1 MRHMPH
7 HPPHTTQHT
16 PHTTHHTPRLQ
27 KAVPAIK
34 HINRLLN
41 MRNSI
46 IGKIIILFVLM
57 FILLL
62 SPVIYQSY
70 NSFQQAKSYREL
82 IDNIIYA
89 NQLNLDVS
97 EKIEPIVW
105 NIVAGKSQF
114 ETSGVMPLIADIR
127 VRMTE
132 IRNNTDSIDNRGIM
146 DISLRALSILENYLI
161 RLRTQIEERYRVEEN
176 EKLLEEIRVCVAG
189 INDLLLEFSS
199 QQVKEAAV
207 MNELMSE
214 RSNRNLV
221 VNLSL
226 TGVVIIVGVFAFWY
240 ISNSLMNPIDK
251 LLSMSN
257 KISEGDFSHRVELAT
272 SDEFNSLA
280 VGMNT
285 MSEQIE
291 LLLERGIEEQKQV
304 QMMEHRVLQAQI
316 RPHFL
321 YNTLDAII
329 WAAEADNMDDVIT
342 LVASL
347 SSFFRIS
354 LSHGIDF
361 IPISD
366 EIEHVR
372 NYLVIQQIRYSDVL
386 SYEIIVDE
394 GIPNQKILKLL
405 LQPLVENA
413 LYHGIKNTRERGKIT
428 VSIKKEGEKLRFSV
442 ADTGIGMTP
451 ERLEELINDVKYGSG
466 EKGYGLFNVNRRL
479 KLYYGIQDGIDIKS
493 EYRKGTEVSFVL
505 HP

>member
-1 MRHMPH
+1 
-7 HPPHTTQHT
+7 
-16 PHTTHHTPRLQ
+16 
-27 KAVPAIK
+27 
-34 HINRLLN
+34 

-57 FILLL
+57 FALLL
-62 SPVIYQSY
+62 GPVIYQSY
-70 NSFQQAKSYREL
+70 NSFQQAQSYREL

-89 NQLNLDVS
+89 NKLNMDVS
-97 EKIEPIVW
+97 EKIEPVVW
-105 NIVAGKSQF
+105 NIVAGKERF
-114 ETSGVMPLIADIR
+114 DGSGIMPLVYGIR
-127 VRMTE
+127 SRMIE
-132 IRNNTDSIDNRGIM
+132 IRNNTESLENRGIM
-146 DISLRALSILENYLI
+146 DISLRALSILEDYLI
-161 RLRTQIEERYRVEEN
+161 RLRTQIDEKTLVEDNER
-176 EKLLEEIRVCVAG
+176 LLEEIRVCVAG

-199 QQVKEAAV
+199 QQVNEAAIL
-207 MNELMSE
+207 NEEMSQ
-214 RSNRNLV
+214 RSNFNFFI
-221 VNLSL
+221 NLSM
-226 TGVVIIVGVFAFWY
+226 TGVAIIVGVFAFWF
-240 ISNSLMNPIDK
+240 ISKSLMDPIEK
-251 LLSMSN
+251 LLRMSN

-272 SDEFNSLA
+272 SDEFNELA
-280 VGMNT
+280 VGMNA

-291 LLLERGIEEQKQV
+291 RLLERGIEEQKQV

-329 WAAEADNMDDVIT
+329 WAAEAKKIDDVIT
-342 LVASL
+342 LVTSL

-354 LSHGIDF
+354 LSHGIDY

-372 NYLVIQQIRYSDVL
+372 NYLVIQQMRYSDVL
-386 SYEIIVDE
+386 TYEIDIEE
-394 GIPNQKILKLL
+394 GLPEKKILKLL

-428 VSIKKEGEKLRFSV
+428 VSIKKDGDRTRFAV

-451 ERLEELINDVKYGSG
+451 HRLQELIDDINCGNG

-479 KLYYGIQDGIDIKS
+479 KLYYDLRDGIEIKS

-505 HP
+505 EI

>member
-1 MRHMPH
+1 MFTIR
-7 HPPHTTQHT
+7 
-16 PHTTHHTPRLQ
+16 
-27 KAVPAIK
+27 I
-34 HINRLLN
+34 INRLLN
-41 MRNSI
+41 IRNSI
-46 IGKIIILFVLM
+46 IGKIVILFVLM
-57 FILLL
+57 FVLLL

-70 NSFQQAKSYREL
+70 NTFQQERSYREL

-105 NIVAGKSQF
+105 NIVAGKSKF
-114 ETSGVMPLIADIR
+114 ETSGIMPLIVDIR
-127 VRMTE
+127 ARMVE
-132 IRNNTDSIDNRGIM
+132 IRNQTDSIENRGIM
-146 DISLRALSILENYLI
+146 DISLRALSILEDYLI
-161 RLRTQIEERYRVEEN
+161 MLRTQIEERYPVVEN

-207 MNELMSE
+207 MNELMSL

-226 TGVVIIVGVFAFWY
+226 TGIVVIVGMFAFWY
-240 ISNSLMNPIDK
+240 ISRSLMNPIEK
-251 LLSMSN
+251 LLRMSN
-257 KISEGDFSHRVELAT
+257 RISEGDFSHRVELAT
-272 SDEFNSLA
+272 SDEFNELA

-291 LLLERGIEEQKQV
+291 LLLERGIEEQKQM
-304 QMMEHRVLQAQI
+304 QMMEHKVLQAQI
-316 RPHFL
+316 SPHFL

-329 WAAEADNMDDVIT
+329 WAAEADNMSDVIT
-342 LVASL
+342 LVTSL

-386 SYEIIVDE
+386 TYEIIVDE
-394 GIPNQKILKLL
+394 AIPDVKILKLL
-405 LQPLVENA
+405 LQPLVENS
-413 LYHGIKNTRERGKIT
+413 LYHGIKNTRDRGKIS
-428 VSIKKEGEKLRFSV
+428 VSITSEGEKLRFRV

-451 ERLEELINDVKYGSG
+451 ERLEELVHDVRHGSG
-466 EKGYGLFNVNRRL
+466 EKGYGLYNVNRRL
-479 KLYYGIQDGIDIKS
+479 KLYYGIQDGIEIKS
-493 EYRKGTEVSFVL
+493 EYKHGTEVSFTL
-505 HP
+505 NL